1 MALKNVVIKYFFVPL
16 HFEIW
21 ICIMYRNIVNELIK
35 WKESQDRKPLILLG
49 ARQVGKTYIL
59 KHFGKAYYK
68 NVAYINCDN
77 NAKVKDLF
85 AEDYDTDRIILNIS
99 AITKETIVP
108 GETLIILDEIQELQ
122 RGLSSLKYF
131 CENAPEYHICVAG
144 SLLGIAMRHGES
156 FPVGKVDMV
165 KMFPMTF
172 DEFLRAKEYDTMADL
187 LIKRD
192 WRAIQGLHSTLVQL
206 LREYYFVGGMPSA
219 VSKFVTSND
228 ANAVR
233 KIQKNIL
240 TAYSQDMSKHTTPS
254 EMKRISQVWNSL
266 PSQLSKENKKF
277 VYSVVREG
285 GRAKDF
291 ELAIQWLID
300 AGLVH
305 RVARVSKPVMPLKVY
320 EDFSAFKLYLLDVGL
335 LGALS
340 NTPAATLLMPNNME
354 EGKGMYTENY
364 VCTQLAASI
373 DQSLFYYS
381 RDTSNLEIDFII
393 QQETQIVP
401 IEVKAEENLQSKSLK
416 TILHNNAEMHG
427 VRCSMSGYREQE
439 RMTNVP
445 LYGAG
450 VYFTKD

>member
-1 MALKNVVIKYFFVPL
+1 MLWKGSPMLYRKIEKVIESHLKSGSDK
-16 HFEIW
+16 
-21 ICIMYRNIVNELIK
+21 IMIV
-35 WKESQDRKPLILLG
+35 QG
-49 ARQVGKTYIL
+49 ARQVGKSFIIREV
-59 KHFGKAYYK
+59 GKALFPNYIEINLAEDNEGEQLFK
-68 NVAYINCDN
+68 NVRTVNDLYFQISMLAGDKLGTKDN
-77 NAKVKDLF
+77 
-85 AEDYDTDRIILNIS
+85 
-99 AITKETIVP
+99 
-108 GETLIILDEIQELQ
+108 TLVFLDEIQELR

-156 FPVGKVDMV
+156 FPVGKVDMLR
-165 KMFPMTF
+165 MFPMTF

-192 WRAIQGLHSTLVQL
+192 WRNIQGLHTTLIQL
-206 LREYYFVGGMPSA
+206 LREYFFVGGMPSA
-219 VSKFVTSND
+219 VSKFIASND

-240 TAYSQDMSKHTTPS
+240 TAYSQDMSKHTTAL
-254 EMKRISQVWNSL
+254 EMNRISQVWNSL

-277 VYSVVREG
+277 IYSVVREG
-285 GRAKDF
+285 SRAKDF

-305 RVARVSKPVMPLKVY
+305 RVARVS
-320 EDFSAFKLYLLDVGL
+320 FKLYLLDVGL

-340 NTPAATLLMPNNME
+340 NTPTANLLMPNNME
-354 EGKGMYTENY
+354 EGKGMFTENY
-364 VCTQLAASI
+364 ACTQLAASI

-381 RDTSNLEIDFII
+381 RDTSKLEIDFII
-393 QQETQIVP
+393 QQGTHIVP

-416 TILHNNAEMHG
+416 TVLQDNAEMHG
-427 VRCSMSGYREQE
+427 VRFSMSGYREQE

>member
-1 MALKNVVIKYFFVPL
+1 M

-21 ICIMYRNIVNELIK
+21 ICFMYRNVINELIK
-35 WKESQDRKPLILLG
+35 WKESPDRKPLILLG

-59 KHFGKAYYK
+59 KHYGKAYYK

-85 AEDYDTDRIILNIS
+85 TEDYDTDRIILNIG
-99 AITKETIVP
+99 AITKETIKP
-108 GETLIILDEIQELQ
+108 DETLIILDEIQELQ

-156 FPVGKVDMV
+156 FPVGKVDIV

-192 WRAIQGLHSTLVQL
+192 WRTIQGLHSTLVQL

-219 VSKFVTSND
+219 VLKFVTSND

-233 KIQKNIL
+233 NIQKNIL

-340 NTPAATLLMPNNME
+340 NTPASTLLMPNNME

-381 RDTSNLEIDFII
+381 RDTSNLEIDFVI
-393 QQETQIVP
+393 QQATQIVP

-416 TILHNNAEMHG
+416 TVLQNNTEMHG
-427 VRCSMSGYREQE
+427 VRFSMSGYREQE

>member
-1 MALKNVVIKYFFVPL
+1 
-16 HFEIW
+16 
-21 ICIMYRNIVNELIK
+21 MYRNIINELIK
-35 WKESQDRKPLILLG
+35 WKESPDRKPLILLG

-59 KHFGKAYYK
+59 KHFGNTCYK

-77 NAKVKDLF
+77 NARVKDLF
-85 AEDYDTDRIILNIS
+85 AEDYDTARIILNIS

-108 GETLIILDEIQELQ
+108 GETLIILDEIQELR

-156 FPVGKVDMV
+156 FPVGKVDML

-192 WRAIQGLHSTLVQL
+192 WRNIQGLHTTLIQL
-206 LREYYFVGGMPSA
+206 LREYFFVGGMPDA
-219 VSKFVTSND
+219 VSKFITSND

-240 TAYSQDMSKHTTPS
+240 TAYSQDMSKHTTAL
-254 EMKRISQVWNSL
+254 EMNRISQVWNSL

-277 VYSVVREG
+277 IYSVVREG
-285 GRAKDF
+285 SRAKDF

-305 RVARVSKPVMPLKVY
+305 RVARVSKPAMPLKIY
-320 EDFSAFKLYLLDVGL
+320 EDFTAFKLYLLDVGL

-340 NTPAATLLMPNNME
+340 NTPAANLLMPNNME
-354 EGKGMYTENY
+354 EGKGMFTENY

-381 RDTSNLEIDFII
+381 RDTSKLEIDFII
-393 QQETQIVP
+393 QQGTHTVP

-416 TILHNNAEMHG
+416 TVLQDNTEMHG
-427 VRCSMSGYREQE
+427 VRFSMSGYREQE

>member
-1 MALKNVVIKYFFVPL
+1 M
-16 HFEIW
+16 H
-21 ICIMYRNIVNELIK
+21 RNIINELVK
-35 WKESQDRKPLILLG
+35 WKESPDRKPLILLG

-59 KHFGKAYYK
+59 KYFGKTYYK

-85 AEDYDTDRIILNIS
+85 TEDYDTDRIILNIS
-99 AITKETIVP
+99 AITKEAIKP

-156 FPVGKVDMV
+156 FPVGKVDML

-192 WRAIQGLHSTLVQL
+192 WRTIQGLHSTLNQL

-219 VSKFVTSND
+219 VLKFVTSND
-228 ANAVR
+228 ATAVR

-240 TAYSQDMSKHTTPS
+240 TAYSQDMSKHTTTS
-254 EMKRISQVWNSL
+254 EMKRISQVWNAL

-305 RVARVSKPVMPLKVY
+305 RVARVSKPAMPLKVY

-335 LGALS
+335 LGTLS

-416 TILHNNAEMHG
+416 TVLQNNAEMHG
-427 VRCSMSGYREQE
+427 VRFSMSGYREQE

-450 VYFTKD
+450 VYFKKD

>member
-1 MALKNVVIKYFFVPL
+1 
-16 HFEIW
+16 
-21 ICIMYRNIVNELIK
+21 MYRNIINELIR
-35 WKESQDRKPLILLG
+35 WKESPDRKPLILLG

-59 KHFGKAYYK
+59 KYFGTTCYK

-85 AEDYDTDRIILNIS
+85 AEDYDIDRIILIIS
-99 AITKETIVP
+99 AITKETIKP
-108 GETLIILDEIQELQ
+108 DETLIILDEIQELQ

-172 DEFLRAKEYDTMADL
+172 DEFLRAKGNDIMADL

-192 WRAIQGLHSTLVQL
+192 WRTIQGLHSTLIQL

-233 KIQKNIL
+233 NIQKSIL
-240 TAYSQDMSKHTTPS
+240 TAYSQDMSKHTTAS

-277 VYSVVREG
+277 VYNVVREG

-305 RVARVSKPVMPLKVY
+305 RVARVSKPVMQLKVY
-320 EDFSAFKLYLLDVGL
+320 EDFSVFKLYLLDVGL

-381 RDTSNLEIDFII
+381 RDTSKLEVDFII

-416 TILHNNAEMHG
+416 TILQNNAEMRG
-427 VRCSMSGYREQE
+427 VRFSMSGYREQE

>member
-1 MALKNVVIKYFFVPL
+1 M
-16 HFEIW
+16 
-21 ICIMYRNIVNELIK
+21 
-35 WKESQDRKPLILLG
+35 
-49 ARQVGKTYIL
+49 
-59 KHFGKAYYK
+59 
-68 NVAYINCDN
+68 
-77 NAKVKDLF
+77 
-85 AEDYDTDRIILNIS
+85 
-99 AITKETIVP
+99 
-108 GETLIILDEIQELQ
+108 IILDEIQELQ

-165 KMFPMTF
+165 RLFPMTF
-172 DEFLRAKEYDTMADL
+172 DEFLRAKGYDMMADL
-187 LIKRD
+187 LLKKD
-192 WRAIQGLHSTLVQL
+192 WRTIQGLHSTLTQL

-219 VSKFVTSND
+219 VSKFITSND

-233 KIQKNIL
+233 NIQKSIL
-240 TAYSQDMSKHTTPS
+240 TAYARDMSKHTTAS
-254 EMKRISQVWNSL
+254 EMNRISQVWSSL

-320 EDFSAFKLYLLDVGL
+320 EDFAVFKLYLLDVGL

-393 QQETQIVP
+393 QQGTRIVP

-416 TILHNNAEMHG
+416 TILQNNAEMHG
-427 VRCSMSGYREQE
+427 VRFSMSGYREQE
-439 RMTNVP
+439 KMTNVP